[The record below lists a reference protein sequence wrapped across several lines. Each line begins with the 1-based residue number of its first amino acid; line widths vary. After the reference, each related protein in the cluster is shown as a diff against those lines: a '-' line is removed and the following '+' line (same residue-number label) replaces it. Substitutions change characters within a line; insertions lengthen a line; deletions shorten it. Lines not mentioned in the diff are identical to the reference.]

1 MGTEKG
7 GVKVAGAGGGG
18 GGIFN
23 LFDWKR
29 KSRKKLF
36 SNSPEGAKLVK
47 RSEETLPSG
56 RLHLVDEDE
65 GIGMSSFKGSSD
77 YSCASSVTDEE
88 GREMKAPGVVA
99 RLMGLDAMPSSG
111 VPEPYCTPFRD
122 TRSFRDSHSLKRSPE
137 HSMNDHFGHVPRG
150 VNGYMRKPLD
160 LRAQKMP
167 SSPIERFQMEALPPR
182 SAKPLPMSHHRLLSP
197 IKNSSFSSARN
208 AAQIMEAAA
217 KIQMLEPRPQ
227 ASSREKICS
236 FSPARIPFRVSE
248 PRESIPASQRTV
260 HPKTQSSRTA
270 PELPDARLSRGQ
282 QINRSWNSE
291 EDIVIF
297 RSAIDSYEISNP
309 SCSKSNKGKSISLA
323 LQAKVNVQKRE
334 GVSGSGRN
342 SGVQKQHDDHRTSQ
356 PFRSQSNHQRNKQQ
370 KKPSSSGTS
379 SPVLRQNNQKQNS
392 LVGRGKV
399 APNKSASTQQGRKV
413 MTGDSSTAKIKSG
426 SKASKAGGR
435 KDIVESISADRE
447 GSSSNNKDFPQ
458 KKRLIERNSTNEK
471 GTFVPEKQ
479 VGKLQKQVQPNV
491 VMDERIKWN
500 NESKDTTDVVSF
512 TFTSPLIKPSAGP
525 SRLGGKWDTRN
536 SFNVDSGSDK
546 DDSDNKAE
554 GLSSVGLNFVNGD
567 ALSLL
572 LEKKLKELTSKI
584 DPSITFTRGDTFVP
598 ATFTLE
604 EPPTSS
610 CSNWG
615 SESGVFDC
623 SPSELKPTQYVDYCQ
638 SAQSSTK
645 GQIFRGSKLQVEEPE
660 ECSSISNARKEQEHE
675 DLSPLSVLEPSFL
688 SENFWSSECS
698 GSSDGAKGYSSTS
711 EVKNISGNLYVNP
724 PSVDTEAKTTDS
736 TSSASIDTSDIS
748 DVTQCSKKSGNT
760 EMEYIEDVLSS
771 VNLTTDE
778 LGSLFANRDG
788 SALDP
793 QLFEKL
799 ENMNVYTLGK
809 DPLGKRGYRRLLFD
823 CVNECLETRRLTY
836 FRAGYAAWSKGVAA
850 LSRGIETEVCNE
862 ISSWKSMGE
871 WVEDELVDKDMSS
884 GLGTWVDFRVETF
897 ETGEE
902 VESEILSSLLEEV
915 IGDMFVRRRQEC
927 KFVI

>member
-7 GVKVAGAGGGG
+7 GAKIGGGSGSG

-47 RSEETLPSG
+47 RSEETLPSR
-56 RLHLVDEDE
+56 RLHSVDEDE
-65 GIGMSSFKGSSD
+65 GIGVSSFKGSSD

-137 HSMNDHFGHVPRG
+137 YSMNDQFSHVPRR
-150 VNGYMRKPLD
+150 VDGYMRKPLD

-167 SSPIERFQMEALPPR
+167 SSPIERFQIEALPPR
-182 SAKPLPMSHHRLLSP
+182 SAKTLPMSHHRLLSP
-197 IKNSSFSSARN
+197 IKNPGFSSARN
-208 AAQIMEAAA
+208 AAQIMEEAA
-217 KIQMLEPRPQ
+217 KILEPRPE

-236 FSPARIPFRVSE
+236 FSPARIPLRVSE
-248 PRESIPASQRTV
+248 PRQIIPASQRTV
-260 HPKTQSSRTA
+260 SLKMQSSRI
-270 PELPDARLSRGQ
+270 PPDLPDVRFSRGQ
-282 QINRSWNSE
+282 HMNRSWNSD
-291 EDIVIF
+291 EDIVVI
-297 RSAIDSYEISNP
+297 RPSVDSYEINNP

-334 GVSGSGRN
+334 GVSGLGRN
-342 SGVQKQHDDHRTSQ
+342 SGMQKELDEHRTNQ

-370 KKPSSSGTS
+370 KKPSLSGTS

-392 LVGRGKV
+392 LVSRGKV
-399 APNKSASTQQGRKV
+399 APNKSVSTQQGRKV
-413 MTGDSSTAKIKSG
+413 MAGDSSSGKIKSG
-426 SKASKAGGR
+426 SKVSKVGGR
-435 KDIVESISADRE
+435 KDIVESISGDRE

-471 GTFVPEKQ
+471 GTFVPEKP

-491 VMDERIKWN
+491 VMDEHIKRN
-500 NESKDTTDVVSF
+500 KESKDTTDVVSF
-512 TFTSPLIKPSAGP
+512 TFTSPLVKPSAGP
-525 SRLGGKWDTRN
+525 SRLAGKWDTRSN
-536 SFNVDSGSDK
+536 FNLDTGCDK

-615 SESGVFDC
+615 SESGAFDC
-623 SPSELKPTQYVDYCQ
+623 SPSEVKPSQYVDYCQ

-660 ECSSISNARKEQEHE
+660 ECSSISNARKEREHE
-675 DLSPLSVLEPSFL
+675 DLSPLSVLEPTFL
-688 SENFWSSECS
+688 SESCWSSECS
-698 GSSDGAKGYSSTS
+698 GSSDGIKGYSSSS
-711 EVKNISGNLYVNP
+711 EVKNDPGNFLMNP
-724 PSVDTEAKTTDS
+724 SSVDIESKTTDS
-736 TSSASIDTSDIS
+736 SSSASLDTSDIS
-748 DVTQCSKKSGNT
+748 DVTQCSKKSRNT
-760 EMEYIEDVLSS
+760 ELEYVGDVLGN
-771 VNLTTDE
+771 VNLATDE
-778 LGSLFANRDG
+778 LGSLFVNQDG

-793 QLFEKL
+793 LLFEKL
-799 ENMNVYTLGK
+799 ESMNVYTQGK
-809 DPLGKRGYRRLLFD
+809 EPLRHRRYRRLLFD

-850 LSRGIETEVCNE
+850 LSRSIEKEVCNE
-862 ISSWKSMGE
+862 ITSWKSMGE

-884 GLGTWVDFRVETF
+884 GVGTWVDFGVEAF
-897 ETGEE
+897 EAGEE
-902 VESEILSSLLEEV
+902 VETEILGSLLDEV
-915 IGDMFVRRRQEC
+915 ISDMFLRRWQEC
-927 KFVI
+927 NFVI

>member
-1 MGTEKG
+1 MGSERG
-7 GVKVAGAGGGG
+7 GAKVIGGGGSG

-36 SNSPEGAKLVK
+36 SNSPEGAKLVR

-56 RLHLVDEDE
+56 RLHMADEDE
-65 GIGMSSFKGSSD
+65 GIGVSSFKGSSD

-99 RLMGLDAMPSSG
+99 RLMGLDALPTSG

-122 TRSFRDSHSLKRSPE
+122 TRSFRDSDSLKRSPDY
-137 HSMNDHFGHVPRG
+137 SMNDQFGHVPRR
-150 VNGYMRKPLD
+150 VDGYMRKPLD

-167 SSPIERFQMEALPPR
+167 SSPIERFQIEALPPR

-197 IKNSSFSSARN
+197 IKNPGFSSARN
-208 AAQIMEAAA
+208 AAQIMEEAA
-217 KIQMLEPRPQ
+217 KILQPRAQ

-236 FSPARIPFRVSE
+236 FSPARIPLRVSE
-248 PRESIPASQRTV
+248 PRESIPPQRPV
-260 HPKTQSSRTA
+260 PLKAQSSRTA
-270 PELPDARLSRGQ
+270 PALPDVRFSRGQ
-282 QINRSWNSE
+282 QMNRSWNSE

-297 RSAIDSYEISNP
+297 RPSIDSYEINNP
-309 SCSKSNKGKSISLA
+309 SCSKNSKGKSISLA
-323 LQAKVNVQKRE
+323 VQAKNNVQKRE
-334 GVSGSGRN
+334 GVTGPGRN
-342 SGVQKQHDDHRTSQ
+342 SGVQKEHDEQRTNQ

-392 LVGRGKV
+392 LVARGKV
-399 APNKSASTQQGRKV
+399 APNKSISTQQGRKMV
-413 MTGDSSTAKIKSG
+413 AGDSSSGKIKSG
-426 SKASKAGGR
+426 SKVSKVGGR
-435 KDIVESISADRE
+435 KDIVESISGDRE

-471 GTFVPEKQ
+471 GTFVPEKT
-479 VGKLQKQVQPNV
+479 VGRLQKQVQPNV
-491 VMDERIKWN
+491 VMDEHIKWN

-512 TFTSPLIKPSAGP
+512 TFTSPLVKPSAGP
-525 SRLGGKWDTRN
+525 SRFAGKWDTRSN
-536 SFNVDSGSDK
+536 LNMEAGCDK
-546 DDSDNKAE
+546 DDTDNNPD
-554 GLSSVGLNFVNGD
+554 GPSSVGLNFISGD

-598 ATFTLE
+598 STFTLE

-623 SPSELKPTQYVDYCQ
+623 SPSEVKPSHYDYCP

-645 GQIFRGSKLQVEEPE
+645 GQIFHGSKLKVEEPE
-660 ECSSISNARKEQEHE
+660 ECSSSISNARKGQENE
-675 DLSPLSVLEPSFL
+675 DLSPLSVLESTFL
-688 SENFWSSECS
+688 SESCWSSECS
-698 GSSDGAKGYSSTS
+698 GSSSDGIKGYSSFS
-711 EVKNISGNLYVNP
+711 EAKLIPGNLLINP
-724 PSVDTEAKTTDS
+724 AAVDTKAKTTDS
-736 TSSASIDTSDIS
+736 ASSASVDTSDVS
-748 DVTQCSKKSGNT
+748 DVTHCSKRSRHT
-760 EMEYIEDVLSS
+760 ELEYVADVLSN
-771 VNLTTDE
+771 VNLTADE
-778 LGSLFANRDG
+778 LGSLFINQDG

-793 QLFEKL
+793 LLFEKL
-799 ENMNVYTLGK
+799 ENMHVFMQGK
-809 DPLGKRGYRRLLFD
+809 EPLRCRGYRRLLFD

-836 FRAGYAAWSKGVAA
+836 FRAGYAAWSKGEAM
-850 LSRGIETEVCNE
+850 LRRGIETEVCNE
-862 ISSWKSMGE
+862 ITSWKSMGE

-884 GLGTWVDFRVETF
+884 GLGTWVDFRVEEF
-897 ETGEE
+897 EAGEE
-902 VESEILSSLLEEV
+902 VESEILSSLLDEV
-915 IGDMFVRRRQEC
+915 IGDMVLRRWQEC

>member
-1 MGTEKG
+1 MGSEKG
-7 GVKVAGAGGGG
+7 GTKVIGGGG
-18 GGIFN
+18 AAGGIFN

-65 GIGMSSFKGSSD
+65 GIGVSSFKGSSD

-99 RLMGLDAMPSSG
+99 RLMGLDALPTSG

-122 TRSFRDSHSLKRSPE
+122 TRSFRDSQSLKRSPE
-137 HSMNDHFGHVPRG
+137 YSMNDQFGHVPRR
-150 VNGYMRKPLD
+150 VDGYMRKPLD

-167 SSPIERFQMEALPPR
+167 SSPIERFQIEALPPR

-197 IKNSSFSSARN
+197 IKNPGFSSARN
-208 AAQIMEAAA
+208 AAQIMEEAA
-217 KIQMLEPRPQ
+217 KILQPRAQ
-227 ASSREKICS
+227 SSSREKICS
-236 FSPARIPFRVSE
+236 FSPARIPLRVSE
-248 PRESIPASQRTV
+248 PRESISASQRTV
-260 HPKTQSSRTA
+260 SQRAQSSRAT
-270 PELPDARLSRGQ
+270 PELPDVRFSRGQ
-282 QINRSWNSE
+282 QMNRSWNSE

-297 RSAIDSYEISNP
+297 RPSIDSYEINNP
-309 SCSKSNKGKSISLA
+309 SCSKNNKGKSISLA
-323 LQAKVNVQKRE
+323 VQAKNNVQKRE
-334 GVSGSGRN
+334 GVSSGRN
-342 SGVQKQHDDHRTSQ
+342 SGLQKEHDDHRTNQ
-356 PFRSQSNHQRNKQQ
+356 PLRSQSNHQRNKQQ

-392 LVGRGKV
+392 LVTRGKV
-399 APNKSASTQQGRKV
+399 APNKSVSAQQGRK
-413 MTGDSSTAKIKSG
+413 MTAGDSSSGKIKSG
-426 SKASKAGGR
+426 NKVSKTGGR
-435 KDIVESISADRE
+435 KDIVESISGDRE

-471 GTFVPEKQ
+471 GTFVPEKP

-491 VMDERIKWN
+491 VMDEHIKWDK
-500 NESKDTTDVVSF
+500 ESKDTTDVVSF
-512 TFTSPLIKPSAGP
+512 TFTSPLVKPSAGP
-525 SRLGGKWDTRN
+525 SRFAGKWDTRSN
-536 SFNVDSGSDK
+536 FNLDAGCDK
-546 DDSDNKAE
+546 DDSESKAE

-584 DPSITFTRGDTFVP
+584 DPSITFTRGDAFVP
-598 ATFTLE
+598 ATFTLD

-623 SPSELKPTQYVDYCQ
+623 SPSEVKPSQYDYCP

-645 GQIFRGSKLQVEEPE
+645 GQIFRGSKLKVEEPE
-660 ECSSISNARKEQEHE
+660 ECNSISNVRKEQEHE
-675 DLSPLSVLEPSFL
+675 DLSPLSVLEPTFL
-688 SENFWSSECS
+688 SDSCWSSECS
-698 GSSDGAKGYSSTS
+698 GSSDGSKAAHSSSS
-711 EVKNISGNLYVNP
+711 EVKSISGNFLMNP
-724 PSVDTEAKTTDS
+724 LSVDIEAKTTDS
-736 TSSASIDTSDIS
+736 ASSASLDTSDIS
-748 DVTQCSKKSGNT
+748 DVTQCSKKSRHT
-760 EMEYIEDVLSS
+760 ELEYIEDVLSN

-778 LGSLFANRDG
+778 LGSLFVDQDG

-793 QLFEKL
+793 LLFDKL
-799 ENMNVYTLGK
+799 ENMHVYTLGK
-809 DPLGKRGYRRLLFD
+809 EPLGRRGYRRLLFD
-823 CVNECLETRRLTY
+823 CVNECLETRRSTY

-850 LSRGIETEVCNE
+850 LSRVVETEVCNE
-862 ISSWKSMGE
+862 ITSWKSMGE

-884 GLGTWVDFRVETF
+884 GLGTWVDFRVEAF
-897 ETGEE
+897 EAGEE
-902 VESEILSSLLEEV
+902 VESDILSSLLDEV
-915 IGDMFVRRRQEC
+915 IGDMVVRRRQEC

>member
-7 GVKVAGAGGGG
+7 GAKVLGGGGGG

-56 RLHLVDEDE
+56 RLHLIDDDE
-65 GIGMSSFKGSSD
+65 GIGVSSFKGSSD

-99 RLMGLDAMPSSG
+99 RLMGLDALPSSG

-122 TRSFRDSHSLKRSPE
+122 TRSFRDSHSLKMSPE
-137 HSMNDHFGHVPRG
+137 HPMNDHFGHVPRR
-150 VNGYMRKPLD
+150 VDYYMRKPLD

-167 SSPIERFQMEALPPR
+167 SSPIERFQIEALPPR

-197 IKNSSFSSARN
+197 IKNPGFSSARN

-217 KIQMLEPRPQ
+217 KIQILEPRPQ

-236 FSPARIPFRVSE
+236 FSPARIPLRVSE
-248 PRESIPASQRTV
+248 PRESIPTSQRTV
-260 HPKTQSSRTA
+260 SLKTQSSRTA
-270 PELPDARLSRGQ
+270 PELPDVRFSRGQ
-282 QINRSWNSE
+282 QMNRSLNSE

-297 RSAIDSYEISNP
+297 RSAVDSYEINNP
-309 SCSKSNKGKSISLA
+309 SCSKSNKGKSVSLA

-342 SGVQKQHDDHRTSQ
+342 SSVQKEHDEHRTNQ

-392 LVGRGKV
+392 MVSRGKV
-399 APNKSASTQQGRKV
+399 APNKSVSTQQGRK
-413 MTGDSSTAKIKSG
+413 MMAGDSSSGKIKSG
-426 SKASKAGGR
+426 SKASKVGGR
-435 KDIVESISADRE
+435 KDIVESTNADRE

-471 GTFVPEKQ
+471 GTFVPEKP
-479 VGKLQKQVQPNV
+479 VGKIQKQVQPNV
-491 VMDERIKWN
+491 VMDERVKWN

-512 TFTSPLIKPSAGP
+512 TFTSPLVKPSAGS
-525 SRLGGKWDTRN
+525 SRLGGKWDTRSN
-536 SFNVDSGSDK
+536 FNLDAGSDK

-604 EPPTSS
+604 EPPASS

-623 SPSELKPTQYVDYCQ
+623 SPSEVKPSQYVDYCQ

-645 GQIFRGSKLQVEEPE
+645 GQIFRGSKLQ
-660 ECSSISNARKEQEHE
+660 
-675 DLSPLSVLEPSFL
+675 
-688 SENFWSSECS
+688 
-698 GSSDGAKGYSSTS
+698 GTKGYSSTS
-711 EVKNISGNLYVNP
+711 EVKNISGNFFINP
-724 PSVDTEAKTTDS
+724 PSVDIEAKTTDS
-736 TSSASIDTSDIS
+736 ASSASIDTSDIS
-748 DVTQCSKKSGNT
+748 DVTQCSKKSRNT
-760 EMEYIEDVLSS
+760 ELEYIGDVLSNVS
-771 VNLTTDE
+771 LATDE
-778 LGSLFANRDG
+778 LGSLFVNQDG
-788 SALDP
+788 TALDP
-793 QLFEKL
+793 LLFERL
-799 ENMNVYTLGK
+799 ENMNVYTQGK
-809 DPLGKRGYRRLLFD
+809 HPLGRRGYRRLLFD

-836 FRAGYAAWSKGVAA
+836 FRAGYAAWSKGVSA

-862 ISSWKSMGE
+862 ITSWKGMGA

-884 GLGTWVDFRVETF
+884 GLGTWVDFRVEAF
-897 ETGEE
+897 EAGED
-902 VESEILSSLLEEV
+902 VESEILSSLLDEV
-915 IGDMFVRRRQEC
+915 IGEMFVRRRQEC